1 MSRRPLLATCVCALL
16 SACAAVGPSYAPPLA
31 PVAPAFRTAPTV
43 GAPAAVAARWWEGF
57 RDPALNRL
65 VEQAL
70 ARNLDLD
77 QAIARVLQAR
87 ASARSASAALLPTGQ
102 LNTQAAHVRQ
112 SLAGTGAG
120 SAAAFGRDIDLFDL
134 NAGASWELDLFG
146 GLRRGREAASADLQA
161 SELGLA
167 AARLTVAADTTDAYL
182 QLRGFQA
189 RLGVTERRAADDR
202 HLLELVSAQY
212 DAGHLPRLQRDQA
225 QAVLA
230 QTEAAAP
237 LLRAGIEAQLNRL
250 AILTGVTPE
259 SDRGGLQ
266 QAAAL
271 PEPPGPPPG
280 LTPADL
286 LRRRPDVAAAE
297 RRLAGANARIGTAI
311 ADYYPKVSLQG
322 LLGLQSL
329 SLGRLISGSALQ
341 GQAAAGLRWRLFD
354 FGRVDS
360 EVASARGAYAEQLAV
375 YRLAVLRAAEDVE
388 TALAAFAERG
398 AQLERLRAATTALE
412 QARSAAQAGYEGG
425 AISFI
430 EVIDAERQLFA
441 TEDALATARTEQAR
455 AAVAFN
461 RALGAS
467 L

>member
-1 MSRRPLLATCVCALL
+1 MGDRPVRRPA
-16 SACAAVGPSYAPPLA
+16 
-31 PVAPAFRTAPTV
+31 
-43 GAPAAVAARWWEGF
+43 
-57 RDPALNRL
+57 
-65 VEQAL
+65 
-70 ARNLDLD
+70 
-77 QAIARVLQAR
+77 
-87 ASARSASAALLPTGQ
+87 
-102 LNTQAAHVRQ
+102 
-112 SLAGTGAG
+112 
-120 SAAAFGRDIDLFDL
+120 
-134 NAGASWELDLFG
+134 
-146 GLRRGREAASADLQA
+146 RGREAARADLKA

-167 AARLTVAADTTDAYL
+167 AARLTVAADTADAYL

-189 RLGVTERRAADDR
+189 RLGVAERRAADDR

-259 SDRGGLQ
+259 ADRGGPQ
-266 QAAAL
+266 TAAAL

-286 LRRRPDVAAAE
+286 LRRPDVAAAE
-297 RRLAGANARIGTAI
+297 RRLAAANARIGTAI
-311 ADYYPKVSLQG
+311 ADYYPKVSVQG
-322 LLGLQSL
+322 LLGFQSL

-341 GQAAAGLRWRLFD
+341 ARAAADLRWRLFD
-354 FGRVDS
+354 FGRVDA

-375 YRLAVLRAAEDVE
+375 YRQAVLRAAEDAE

-398 AQLERLRAATTALE
+398 AQLERLRVATAALE

-430 EVIDAERQLFA
+430 EVIDAERQLFI

-455 AAVAFN
+455 AAVTFN